1 MFARK
6 DALRL
11 TNETATV
18 QIEQLQ
24 KQNKKYVQFCDVEI
38 VHDEE
43 TYDRGMMGS
52 TQGANS
58 PKIDES

>member
-18 QIEQLQ
+18 QIEKLQ
-24 KQNKKYVQFCDVEI
+24 KQNKKYGQFYAVEI

-43 TYDRGMMGS
+43 TCDRGMMGS